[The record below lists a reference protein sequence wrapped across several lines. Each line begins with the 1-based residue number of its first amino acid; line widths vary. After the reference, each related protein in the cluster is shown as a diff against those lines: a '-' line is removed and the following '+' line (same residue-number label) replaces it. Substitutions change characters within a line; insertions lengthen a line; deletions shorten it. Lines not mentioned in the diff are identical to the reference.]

1 MYSFFESALINT
13 IYLSDFVKTWP
24 LGFRLAPGAP
34 ARGQPGVQKS
44 RGLDQGCQNAPA
56 TGAIAGYSE
65 VFAGCKL
72 LEKREK

>member
-1 MYSFFESALINT
+1 MEEMVWQHIFKYIILICAKVLFPASYSHLI
-13 IYLSDFVKTWP
+13 
-24 LGFRLAPGAP
+24 
-34 ARGQPGVQKS
+34 
-44 RGLDQGCQNAPA
+44 QGCQNVPA